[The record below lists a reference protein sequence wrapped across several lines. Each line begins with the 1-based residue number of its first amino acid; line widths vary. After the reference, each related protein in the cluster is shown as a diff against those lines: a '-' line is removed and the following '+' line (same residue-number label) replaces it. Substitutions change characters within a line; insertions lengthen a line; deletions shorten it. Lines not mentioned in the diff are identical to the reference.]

1 MSQKIIAYEEALAEV
16 EAILGRIQ
24 REEIA
29 VDDLAKEV
37 RRATELIAACK
48 ERLLKAEKEVDEI
61 VDEA

>member
-1 MSQKIIAYEEALAEV
+1 MIAYEEALAEV

-61 VDEA
+61 VGEA

>member
-61 VDEA
+61 VGEA

>member
-1 MSQKIIAYEEALAEV
+1 MSQKMIAYEEALAEV

-37 RRATELIAACK
+37 RRATELIATCK

-61 VDEA
+61 VGEA

>member
-1 MSQKIIAYEEALAEV
+1 MSQKMIAYEEALAEV

-61 VDEA
+61 VGEA

>member
-29 VDDLAKEV
+29 VDELAKEV

-61 VDEA
+61 VGEA